1 MSTTLSLPKHQDK
14 CNTGIRTRTPRHP
27 SRRLLAVVIGLS
39 GSAQHAATSGKLKS
53 NIMYYMT
60 AVAPAVAKLMEG
72 FYFIQHL
79 KQCSTHC
86 CLNGTMSKTLRMAFT
101 FMTPPLAAKSW
112 CIGSATI
119 APRDSCTCIECRLKL
134 VPKGKVQVVHI
145 VLASK
150 CADAILCKLIIP
162 WFHQNGTLPEM
173 T

>member
-1 MSTTLSLPKHQDK
+1 
-14 CNTGIRTRTPRHP
+14 
-27 SRRLLAVVIGLS
+27 LLAVVIGLS

-119 APRDSCTCIECRLKL
+119 APRDTCTCIECRLKL